1 MTTKTYVLLILAA
14 LLGGI
19 YAYYFTDLIN
29 TPRIQIIKSNRIV
42 QSRRL
47 ADGVYPVAFTLDGKY
62 ELTSVKV
69 VSANAL
75 TTNKH
80 PDPVWYLVTKSNTP
94 PLHGF
99 YYGQRIPGLAPAT
112 TNARAYPL
120 APGLPYRLYIEAGR
134 AKGELE
140 FTAQPVEGQ

>member
-29 TPRIQIIKSNRIV
+29 TPRIQIIKSNRMV
-42 QSRRL
+42 RSPRQG
-47 ADGVYPVAFTLDGKY
+47 DVVYPVAFTMDGKY
-62 ELTSVKV
+62 ELTAVKV

-75 TTNKH
+75 VTNKH
-80 PDPVWYLVTKSNTP
+80 PVPLWHLVTKSNTP

-99 YYGQRIPGLAPAT
+99 YYGQRIPGLTPAT
-112 TNARAYPL
+112 TNARPQRL
-120 APGLPYRLYIEAGR
+120 NPGVPYRLYIEAGR
-134 AKGELE
+134 AKGEIE